1 MTPQLNQYLV
11 ATGTLRVAHRR
22 KGVEGPESVGWE
34 RSARRHRVPRRRPP
48 S

>member
-1 MTPQLNQYLV
+1 MSPQLNQYLV

-22 KGVEGPESVGWE
+22 KGAEGRESVAWE
-34 RSARRHRVPRRRPP
+34 RSASRHRVPRRRLR